1 MVFLG
6 GIVHEVAEQEADG
19 DGRQR
24 GVVQAAGSQLHP
36 GHGPEASSVSG
47 QLIEQLLAGIE
58 AEI

>member
-6 GIVHEVAEQEADG
+6 GYVHKVAEQAASSV
-19 DGRQR
+19 R
-24 GVVQAAGSQLHP
+24 GQGGVLQAAGSQLHP